1 MHREIGMKHVPVLI
15 IAALIVMSANVAAAS
30 TPSTP
35 STDQLEAHL
44 WQLVRATNAQGK
56 RIDALFIRGRAPYT
70 LRFQSG
76 FMSELNLCNHVSN
89 EYRLQ
94 GNLLILRNGVQTT
107 ALCID
112 QRLPTQQKLAG
123 KLMHGEGSA
132 PTLAL
137 DDRGA
142 LVLRNARGDTAVFE
156 PAALQAD
163 GR

>member
-1 MHREIGMKHVPVLI
+1 MKHVPVLI
-15 IAALIVMSANVAAAS
+15 IAALLAMSANVAAAS

-56 RIDALFIRGRAPYT
+56 RIDALFVRGRAPYT

-94 GNLLILRNGVQTT
+94 GNLLILRNSVQTT
-107 ALCID
+107 ALCVD

-137 DDRGA
+137 DDCGA
-142 LVLRNARGDTAVFE
+142 LVLRNARGDTAGFE
-156 PAALQAD
+156 PVALQAD

>member
-1 MHREIGMKHVPVLI
+1 MTVPASSPFMQQWQLPALGHENLQLVQVPIPEPGQGQVL
-15 IAALIVMSANVAAAS
+15 VRVHAAS
-30 TPSTP
+30 
-35 STDQLEAHL
+35 
-44 WQLVRATNAQGK
+44 
-56 RIDALFIRGRAPYT
+56 
-70 LRFQSG
+70 
-76 FMSELNLCNHVSN
+76 LN
-89 EYRLQ
+89 YRD
-94 GNLLILRNGVQTT
+94 LLILRNGVQTT

>member
-15 IAALIVMSANVAAAS
+15 IAALLVMSANVAAA
-30 TPSTP
+30 STP

-56 RIDALFIRGRAPYT
+56 RIDALFVRGRAPYT

-94 GNLLILRNGVQTT
+94 GNLLILRNSVQTT
-107 ALCID
+107 ALCVD

-137 DDRGA
+137 DDCGA

>member
-1 MHREIGMKHVPVLI
+1 MKHVPVLI
-15 IAALIVMSANVAAAS
+15 IAALLAMSANVAAAS

-56 RIDALFIRGRAPYT
+56 RIDALFVRGRAPYT

-94 GNLLILRNGVQTT
+94 GNLLILRIGGQTT

>member
-1 MHREIGMKHVPVLI
+1 MKHVPVLI
-15 IAALIVMSANVAAAS
+15 IAALLAMSANVAAAS

-56 RIDALFIRGRAPYT
+56 RIDALFVRGRAPYT

-94 GNLLILRNGVQTT
+94 GNLLILRNSVQTT
-107 ALCID
+107 AQCID
-112 QRLPTQQKLAG
+112 QRMTVQQERAG
-123 KLMHGEGSA
+123 MLMRGGHAA

-137 DDRGA
+137 DDHGA